1 MQPIGSAKRWIK
13 GKGKQDIQQPA
24 VIASYKRGMGGFDL
38 LDSALSDLRPVI
50 HGEMWYWLL
59 VINAISIACVCSC
72 RLYRIVSGET
82 IPQKDFRRHIVATMI
97 RQSKPHVI
105 SIDFRPAKAHK
116 VANEVRYDGLGPYPI
131 SCSVL
136 KCAVCGKCYENSCE
150 SSKRSLHFKTCFQF
164 FHEKWQYN
172 DIITTTCIMFII

>member
-13 GKGKQDIQQPA
+13 GKGKQDIQQPV

-105 SIDFRPAKAHK
+105 SIDFRPAIAHK
-116 VANEVRYDGLGPYPI
+116 VADEVRYGLGPYPI
-131 SCSVL
+131 SCSIFLCSYKNSIL
-136 KCAVCGKCYENSCE
+136 KVSH
-150 SSKRSLHFKTCFQF
+150 SQS
-164 FHEKWQYN
+164 
-172 DIITTTCIMFII
+172 